1 MTGFFVRERLFGG
14 IANCWSEDVLVGR
27 RLYCVQLVVDGL
39 RGPRDRLHVLLRV
52 HSIVDVAEL
61 LEVFRLHLN

>member
-14 IANCWSEDVLVGR
+14 VANCWGEDVLVGG
-27 RLYCVQLVVDGL
+27 RLDCVHLVVDGL

-52 HSIVDVAEL
+52 HGIVDVAEL
-61 LEVFRLHLN
+61 LEVFRFHLN